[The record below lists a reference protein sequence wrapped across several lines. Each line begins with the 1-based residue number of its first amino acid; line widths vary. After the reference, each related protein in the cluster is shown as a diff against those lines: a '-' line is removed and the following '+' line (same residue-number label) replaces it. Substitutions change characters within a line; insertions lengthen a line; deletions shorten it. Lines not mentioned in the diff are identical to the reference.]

1 MEIFVNS
8 QLQNEHHFSAT
19 FKNIFKSHNVWMLD
33 SLEDLHLS
41 LHTAPVQAKTAACNL
56 PNLQEFACPKVPRGP
71 LPNLANLAKMPTV
84 QGKDRIHK
92 KHQAWHASKML
103 CPVKMI
109 YFFFVKVKTNSLPR
123 HLGQAWSP
131 YPHSLLLL
139 SRWSLQKSINSSSSF
154 RKTLNNCS
162 ATQVAWGNFFP

>member
-1 MEIFVNS
+1 MGNRWGGFALTENRFKFVGRTVKCLRFMEIFVNS

-19 FKNIFKSHNVWMLD
+19 FENIFESHNVWMLD

-41 LHTAPVQAKTAACNL
+41 LHAAPVQAKTAACNL

-92 KHQAWHASKML
+92 KHQAWHASKIL
-103 CPVKMI
+103 CPGK
-109 YFFFVKVKTNSLPR
+109 YDFF
-123 HLGQAWSP
+123 
-131 YPHSLLLL
+131 
-139 SRWSLQKSINSSSSF
+139 
-154 RKTLNNCS
+154 C
-162 ATQVAWGNFFP
+162 